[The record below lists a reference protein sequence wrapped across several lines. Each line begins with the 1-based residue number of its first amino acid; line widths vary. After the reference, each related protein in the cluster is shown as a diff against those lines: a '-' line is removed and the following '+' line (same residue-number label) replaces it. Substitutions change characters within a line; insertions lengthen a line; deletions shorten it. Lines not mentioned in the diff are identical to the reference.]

1 MSKVLRLFFGYQ
13 RPEIT
18 QFRKTV
24 RQFTTDLPAVRN
36 ALRDMVDAALYPG
49 YPLPPGPSSP
59 DENAVAANLLFG
71 PGPDGD
77 WRDRLF

>member
-13 RPEIT
+13 RPEIM
-18 QFRKTV
+18 QFRKAV
-24 RQFTTDLPAVRN
+24 RQFTTNLPAVLN
-36 ALRDMVDAALYPG
+36 ALRDMVDRALYPG

-59 DENAVAANLLFG
+59 DENAVAGSLLFE
-71 PGPDGD
+71 PGRDGG